1 MLVVPKFYLS
11 GRIFHSSEVLHVTLL
26 LIASLFVT
34 GGCATTKDFSTISAL
49 ESQDGGIEIILMP
62 LDVELSV
69 LTMGGMLEPR
79 SDWTKAAKEHILT
92 AIEMEQQSRS
102 SKLLHYQEPEG
113 SDPFAERLVELERL
127 HSAVGKAIL
136 QHKYAGMSLP
146 TKRETFDWTL
156 GPEVG
161 TLRQKYVADYAL
173 FIHIRDSYSSA
184 GRVLAQIAAAALGFG
199 LGGGQQ
205 LGFVSLVDLRSG
217 DIVWFNRLVSTV
229 GDLRTEEP
237 AAKTVS
243 LLLKGLPR

>member
-1 MLVVPKFYLS
+1 MLVIPKIYHS
-11 GRIFHSSEVLHVTLL
+11 CRIFHSSEVLRVILL
-26 LIASLFVT
+26 LISSLLVA
-34 GGCATTKDFSTISAL
+34 GGCATTKDFSTISVM
-49 ESQDGGIEIILMP
+49 ESQDGAIEIILMP

-79 SDWTKAAKEHILT
+79 SDWTNAAKEHILT
-92 AIEMEQQSRS
+92 AIEMEQQGRS
-102 SKLLHYQEPEG
+102 SKLLHYQEPVD

-136 QHKYAGMSLP
+136 QHKYAGMPLP
-146 TKRETFDWTL
+146 TKKNTFGWTL

-161 TLRQKYVADYAL
+161 TLSQKYSADYAL

-199 LGGGQQ
+199 LAGGQQ
-205 LGFVSLVDLRSG
+205 LGFASLVDLRSG
-217 DIVWFNRLVSTV
+217 DIVWFNRLFSAV

-243 LLLKGLPR
+243 QLLKGLPR